1 MTASLDF
8 IAWPVTT
15 KRLTLR
21 RLTEGDLESTWSYRK
36 LPEVT
41 EWITAGPKDFETYR
55 KQFLESGKINRDI
68 AVELSDGQGGSRL
81 IGTVMVYIKDAWGQ
95 REVAE
100 QAKAVEAE
108 LGWSFDPEFAG
119 RGYATEAVKAAM
131 KLCFEDLGLRRI
143 VAGCFA
149 ANEPSAR
156 LMERVGMRR
165 ESFEKANSLHR
176 SGQWMDSYSYA
187 MLKGEWAG

>member
-41 EWITAGPKDFETYR
+41 EWVTAGPKDFETYR
-55 KQFLESGKINRDI
+55 TQFLEPGKTNRDI

-81 IGTVMVYIKDAWGQ
+81 IGPS
-95 REVAE
+95 
-100 QAKAVEAE
+100 
-108 LGWSFDPEFAG
+108 WSISRT
-119 RGYATEAVKAAM
+119 RGASVKSPSKPKLLNQNSDGALTRSSRAADTLP
-131 KLCFEDLGLRRI
+131 KR
-143 VAGCFA
+143 
-149 ANEPSAR
+149 
-156 LMERVGMRR
+156 
-165 ESFEKANSLHR
+165 
-176 SGQWMDSYSYA
+176 
-187 MLKGEWAG
+187 

>member
-1 MTASLDF
+1 
-8 IAWPVTT
+8 
-15 KRLTLR
+15 
-21 RLTEGDLESTWSYRK
+21 
-36 LPEVT
+36 
-41 EWITAGPKDFETYR
+41 
-55 KQFLESGKINRDI
+55 
-68 AVELSDGQGGSRL
+68 
-81 IGTVMVYIKDAWGQ
+81 MVYIKDAWGQ

-165 ESFEKANSLHR
+165 ESVEKANSLHR

-187 MLKGEWAG
+187 MLKEEWAG